1 MVVRGGVVEEIDVLI
16 ELLVLEVGEAILVVL
31 TSVIVEVLE
40 FVVE

>member
-1 MVVRGGVVEEIDVLI
+1 MVVRGGLVEEIDVLI
-16 ELLVLEVGEAILVVL
+16 ELLVLEVGKVIWVVL